1 MSIDVIIPVYRPTDK
16 LKKMLHAIQK
26 QTCRAEHI
34 FLMHTIDGYDL
45 SWAEKVCGTIPVIEV
60 AIGKEEF
67 DHGGTRD
74 MGIRVS
80 KADIVIL
87 MTQDA
92 VPVNER
98 AFEKLLKTLTSD
110 CKVAASYARQ
120 IPEKDCGI
128 LEKYTRNFNYPKES
142 IVKSQKNLEKMGIKT
157 YFCSNVCAAYRKET
171 YLKLGGF
178 ETDIIFNEDM
188 VFAAKAI
195 KENYKIAYEADA
207 VVMHAHDY
215 TGLQLVKRNFDLG
228 VSQACYPE
236 IFANVKS
243 ENEGIRLV
251 KQTVLYLIKRKQ
263 PFRIVEL
270 FIKSGC
276 KYVGYQLGKHY
287 TSLPKAVIDKL
298 TMNPGYWKRR
308 CKDET

>member
-1 MSIDVIIPVYRPTDK
+1 MTIDVIIPVYRPTEK
-16 LKKMLHAIQK
+16 LKKMLLAIQK

-34 FLMHTIDGYDL
+34 FLMHTKDGYDVT
-45 SWAEKVCGTIPVIEV
+45 WADTIGTTVPVTEITVCQD
-60 AIGKEEF
+60 AF

-74 MGIRVS
+74 RGMRIS

-92 VPVNER
+92 IPVNESV
-98 AFEKLLKTLTSD
+98 FEELIKTLASD
-110 CKVAASYARQ
+110 CKVAVSYARQ
-120 IPEKDCGI
+120 VPDKNCGI
-128 LEKYTRNFNYPKES
+128 LETYTRIFNYPTES
-142 IVKSQKNLEKMGIKT
+142 VVKSQKDMEKMGIKT
-157 YFCSNVCAAYRKET
+157 YFCSNVCAAYNRET

-207 VVMHAHDY
+207 IVMHAHDY
-215 TGLQLVKRNFDLG
+215 TGIQLMKRNFDLG

-243 ENEGIRLV
+243 EKEGMRLV
-251 KQTVLYLIKRKQ
+251 KQTVLYLIKRGK
-263 PFRIVEL
+263 PFKIVEL
-270 FIKSGC
+270 FLKSGC
-276 KYVGYQLGKHY
+276 KYIGYQLGKHY
-287 TSLPKAVIDKL
+287 TSLPNAVIDKI
-298 TMNPGYWKRR
+298 TMNPAYWKRR
-308 CKDET
+308 RCRE

>member
-1 MSIDVIIPVYRPTDK
+1 MSIDVIIPVYRPTEK
-16 LKKMLHAIQK
+16 LKKMLLAIQK

-34 FLMHTIDGYDL
+34 FLMHTKDGYDL
-45 SWAEKVCGTIPVIEV
+45 TWAETIGTTIPVIEIPV
-60 AIGKEEF
+60 CQEAF

-74 MGIRVS
+74 RGMRIS

-92 VPVNER
+92 IPVN
-98 AFEKLLKTLTSD
+98 ASVFEELIKTLVSD
-110 CKVAASYARQ
+110 CKVAVSYARQ
-120 IPEKDCGI
+120 VPEKNCGI
-128 LEKYTRNFNYPKES
+128 LETYTRIFNYPKES
-142 IVKSQKNLEKMGIKT
+142 VIKSQKDMEKMGIKT
-157 YFCSNVCAAYRKET
+157 YFCSNVCAAYNRET

-207 VVMHAHDY
+207 IVMHAHDY
-215 TGLQLVKRNFDLG
+215 TGKQLVKRNFDMG

-243 ENEGIRLV
+243 EKEGIKLI
-251 KQTVLYLIKRKQ
+251 KQTAFYLIKRGK
-263 PFRIVEL
+263 PFKIVEL
-270 FIKSGC
+270 FLKSGC
-276 KYVGYQLGKHY
+276 KYIGYQLGKHY
-287 TSLPKAVIDKL
+287 TSLPEVVIDKL
-298 TMNPGYWKRR
+298 TMNPAYWKRR
-308 CKDET
+308 RCRE

>member
-1 MSIDVIIPVYRPTDK
+1 MSIDVIIPVYRPTEK
-16 LKKMLHAIQK
+16 LKKMLLAIQK
-26 QTCRAEHI
+26 QTCHAEHI
-34 FLMHTIDGYDL
+34 FLMHTKDGYDL
-45 SWAEKVCGTIPVIEV
+45 TWAETICTTVPVTEITVCQE
-60 AIGKEEF
+60 AF

-74 MGIRVS
+74 RGMRIS

-92 VPVNER
+92 IPVNER
-98 AFEKLLKTLTSD
+98 VFEKLMKTLVSD
-110 CKVAASYARQ
+110 CKVAVSYARQ
-120 IPEKDCGI
+120 VPEKNCGI
-128 LEKYTRNFNYPKES
+128 LETYTRIFNYPKES
-142 IVKSQKNLEKMGIKT
+142 IVKSQKDMEKMGIKT
-157 YFCSNVCAAYRKET
+157 YFCSNVCAAYKRET

-188 VFAAKAI
+188 VFAANAI

-207 VVMHAHDY
+207 IVMHAHDY
-215 TGLQLVKRNFDLG
+215 TGIQLMKRNFDLG

-251 KQTVLYLIKRKQ
+251 KQTALYLIKRGK
-263 PFRIVEL
+263 PFKIVEL
-270 FIKSGC
+270 FLKSGC
-276 KYVGYQLGKHY
+276 KYMGYQLGKHY
-287 TSLPKAVIDKL
+287 TSLPEAVIEKF

-308 CKDET
+308 RCRE